1 MSTNPSESGLNHKN
15 GDLEEGFVFATLKA
29 PMRCF
34 SSKKTTEPKN
44 SQRVIKS
51 KKLLENVLHL
61 IWSNYSDLTRVFTQ
75 NGVFFFLKGKFPYF
89 REIWVGEIL

>member
-44 SQRVIKS
+44 SQRVKNSWRMSYISSGQIIATSHEFSPKM
-51 KKLLENVLHL
+51 
-61 IWSNYSDLTRVFTQ
+61 
-75 NGVFFFLKGKFPYF
+75 VFFFK
-89 REIWVGEIL
+89 REIPVFQGNLGW